1 MSASP
6 VGLQSSFNACY
17 YSTDYKSLIN
27 PRVVFT
33 NTAPLTCTNTA
44 PSPASEYANTWS
56 LQINCANAVADTEYQ
71 QFVIQ
76 FEFGD
81 LLNALAA
88 IAANSLFLGEYWE
101 SLYSGLAQPLPAG
114 YTFDITV
121 NTDPNTRDALGMTT
135 LLYGPGD
142 ALSAD
147 VTSLMSSIDI
157 TQGTYVPS
165 PIDTLSVELVGIGS
179 GSRGTFTTGAGAM
192 NLYPSGGQTYAWT
205 PAVQVSGGNPYSPVP
220 PEFGFTQQE
229 MGNHT
234 AEQSNI
240 DWSNPAFQEDG
251 SWLQLWQYGSYPVTG
266 IKSNTVIITVT

>member
-1 MSASP
+1 MHEEVCRLANVLKGAGARKGDRITLYLP
-6 VGLQSSFNACY
+6 MIPEAAFALLACARIGAIH
-17 YSTDYKSLIN
+17 S
-27 PRVVFT
+27 VVFGGF
-33 NTAPLTCTNTA
+33 
-44 PSPASEYANTWS
+44 SP
-56 LQINCANAVADTEYQ
+56 D
-71 QFVIQ
+71 
-76 FEFGD
+76 
-81 LLNALAA
+81 ALAGRIQDCDSTLVITA
-88 IAANSLFLGEYWE
+88 DEGRRAGKTVPLKANVDKALERVDVQAVLVIAHT
-101 SLYSGLAQPLPAG
+101 SG
-114 YTFDITV
+114 DV
-121 NTDPNTRDALGMTT
+121 NMKEGRDHW
-135 LLYGPGD
+135 YD

-205 PAVQVSGGNPYSPVP
+205 PAVQVSGGNPYYPVP